1 MGLGLGL
8 SLLGSTVSQ
17 TLL

>member
-1 MGLGLGL
+1 MGLGLEL
-8 SLLGSTVSQ
+8 SLWGSTAGQ

>member
-1 MGLGLGL
+1 MGLGLIL
-8 SLLGSTVSQ
+8 SLWGSTVSQ